1 MCWSFVIK
9 PGCTA
14 NKSWLWWEDAFLSR
28 KEGHKHLE
36 LKAWNF
42 VTKHE
47 MSRIEGWKGFTTV
60 FRTRWSRCPLL
71 ATAWTPDLQDLGPG
85 CVCEDVTG
93 TLELDMFTLETID
106 LAFRR
111 ETTNQAM
118 PLALLLGIWRPEFL
132 PDLSANSGDT
142 ASQVNYDSKRLG
154 KKRVFESLPTHTTTC
169 DEAFNRKEEFREQAI
184 PEWAFTY
191 RFGTWIFVHGDF
203 CHLTTEEDT
212 IPVDHCDPRDIQ
224 PSWCGLH
231 LHSCPSLPRLSTIL
245 YVKSNSSSQIAG
257 TVSSQQRLSLFHECV
272 FCFFS

>member
-14 NKSWLWWEDAFLSR
+14 NESWLWWEDAFLSR

-36 LKAWNF
+36 LKAWNS

-111 ETTNQAM
+111 ETTTNQAM

-132 PDLSANSGDT
+132 PDLSANSDDT
-142 ASQVNYDSKRLG
+142 ASQVNY
-154 KKRVFESLPTHTTTC
+154 
-169 DEAFNRKEEFREQAI
+169 A
-184 PEWAFTY
+184 Y

-245 YVKSNSSSQIAG
+245 YVKSDSSSQIAG